1 MSDEEP
7 EMKEP
12 GRLDRINDTLGTLGS
27 IASAVKG
34 LAEVGVSLYQKGQEL
49 GFIGKKETTSSES
62 ETTSNVRKTTLSEFD
77 KYYALGNVSYDTED
91 YEGAIESFTKAIES
105 TEAGAEDFDYINA
118 HYCRG
123 RAFFFKESY
132 DMAIDDFKM
141 CVVLSK
147 GELDS
152 PYYMLAL
159 SFIEK
164 GNYAVAIK
172 NLTKAIEIEGSA
184 SYYDLRVR
192 IYDKV
197 ISDYTEAIRVN
208 PNDVEAYCNRGNA
221 YNEKGDCDK
230 AIADYES
237 ALRIDPNHSDAQEAL
252 DDLKRKKETSFTDS
266 RDGKVYK
273 IVKIGDQVWMAE
285 NLNFDCPKSKCYDND
300 PKNAEKYG
308 RLYDWETAKKA
319 CPSGWRL
326 PSKEE
331 WDGLV
336 DFAGGENTA
345 GKKLKAESGWND
357 DEGKSGNGTDNYGF
371 SALPGG
377 SGYSDGSFSNVGDG
391 GYWWSATEY
400 NAYNA
405 YYRLM
410 CYDDSNVIRSYG
422 NKSYLYS
429 VRCVQDK
436 A

>member
-12 GRLDRINDTLGTLGS
+12 GRLDRISDTLGTLGS

-62 ETTSNVRKTTLSEFD
+62 ETTSNVRKTTSSEFD
-77 KYYALGNVSYDTED
+77 KYYALGKVSYDTED

-105 TEAGAEDFDYINA
+105 TEAGADDYDLINA

-132 DMAIDDFKM
+132 DMAIEDFKM

-147 GELDS
+147 GELER

-252 DDLKRKKETSFTDS
+252 DDLKRKKEASFTFTDP

-273 IVKIGDQVWMAE
+273 AVKIGDQVWMAE
-285 NLNFDCPKSKCYDND
+285 NLNFDCKGSKCYGND

-308 RLYDWETAKKA
+308 RLYDRETAKKA
-319 CPSGWRL
+319 CPSGWHL
-326 PSKEE
+326 PSEKE
-331 WDGLV
+331 WDELV
-336 DFAGGENTA
+336 NFAGEGTA
-345 GKKLKAESGWND
+345 GKKLKAKSGWSKN
-357 DEGKSGNGTDNYGF
+357 GNGTNEYGF

-377 SGYSDGSFSNVGDG
+377 IGDSDGSFDNVGYN
-391 GYWWSATEY
+391 GYWWSASEY
-400 NAYNA
+400 NSSYAY
-405 YYRLM
+405 
-410 CYDDSNVIRSYG
+410 IRSMKYSG
-422 NKSYLYS
+422 DRASWSLISKHGLFS
-429 VRCVQDK
+429 VRCVQD
-436 A
+436 